1 MTNHDQRSAA
11 TRRTVLCGAALAALG
26 LTTAACGGDSD
37 GGGSGSGSG
46 DSSSGPDKQVDLGAA
61 DAVPV
66 GGAKAYT
73 EQKVLVSQPEKG
85 QFKAFSG
92 VCTHQGAAID
102 RAEKGEFVCPLHGS
116 RFHTDTGKVAK
127 GPATAPLPKVPVKVK
142 NGKLLAGPA
151 EE

>member
-37 GGGSGSGSG
+37 GGGGSG

-66 GGAKAYT
+66 GGAKAFT
-73 EQKVLVSQPEKG
+73 DEKVLVSQPEKG

-92 VCTHQGAAID
+92 ICTHQGATID
-102 RAEKGEFVCPLHGS
+102 KAEDGVFVCPLHGS

-142 NGKLLAGPA
+142 DGKLMAGPA
-151 EE
+151 KD